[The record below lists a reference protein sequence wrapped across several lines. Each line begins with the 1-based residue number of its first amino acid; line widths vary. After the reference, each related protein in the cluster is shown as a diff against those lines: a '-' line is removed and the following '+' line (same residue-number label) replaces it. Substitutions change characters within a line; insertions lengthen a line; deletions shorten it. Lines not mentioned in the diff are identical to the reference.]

1 MAYSKA
7 YQEWSRMSGGDYV
20 SDNGKKIHRIK
31 ENPNGKNKNAD
42 YMSMMKLDPAKGS
55 SAYQEWASK
64 TKSKDLKTPRFVLH
78 ESVERVSDPL
88 YKPRYQREALENLAR
103 QTVDDRAR
111 QQRPAFQNQAAQVQE
126 LRDAMNRNNYDYIS
140 RLKQQ
145 QAELQARRTKQAQN
159 RTENRKDSFVQVPK
173 TEEPF
178 GKKSTE
184 VDPRTEYRQRPSQP
198 RHQYTQDEGQKL
210 IAEYRKTHP
219 EGESTQSI
227 GGTNAV
233 EVMQLRQNAM
243 QYLADQEEERRKQ
256 EGKIRRQ
263 SGREGN
269 ITDETIKD
277 INPEDVGKKTV
288 LDRARDYLRYDPSGS
303 ATANFGDVLYPS
315 LRSTGNPMNE
325 DLDKKFGIDRMSS
338 QNLTKFAAAGSLAE
352 NNPLMAAEQ
361 ASKGSPIQSDRA
373 RAYTM
378 MTPEEKRNYN
388 AILALNGL
396 SKAEEY
402 HDALL
407 DDINA
412 RIAKDIYEGG
422 TKEAGTASK
431 ALYTL
436 ASGLGQGIRGI
447 GEVGNVALGTSNTK
461 ATPVSQNLAAE
472 IRRDE
477 NNSKV
482 QNVVYDL
489 AQSTGNMLP
498 GIVASA
504 FLGPQAGSAVF
515 AFSQAGN
522 SYREAIN
529 AGESTSTATMY
540 SLQQG
545 IDEMTTN
552 FLLGGIQAFGGGAI
566 KRVIQDIGGDAFTK
580 ALDRVCRTPAG
591 KQILNRVID
600 YMSDMG
606 SEAAQEY
613 VQFYTEN
620 WTQALLGMKD
630 QEGNPVVANLNPL
643 DPNALYSA
651 LLGAL
656 NAGALNV
663 PQIAGR
669 VSSASRADVSD
680 AAATAEYINRDLDIT
695 NYTEEDLDK
704 AIRLADIAE
713 DIKQKQEQGQK
724 VSALE
729 KTAYISA
736 AEDVIESNSFRE
748 TEESKREEAYKTARE
763 NLAEGFGEEGKK
775 AFNEN
780 IAEENRIEAYK
791 PFAAY
796 YNYGYHG
803 TPVSRDMEK
812 AAFQTMSS
820 EQIDAAMRAG
830 AADANRDHPIEAT
843 NRVQKAV
850 EGIEIKAVKAGNIDT
865 SSINMNRLTS
875 QQRFRVQYAG
885 ALISKGL
892 GLDVRFIESRA
903 EGGVYRGINGSF
915 QVINGR
921 PTVTLDVNAGMNRIS
936 DWTGELGDIQKMLPI
951 ISHELTHYLEKTDS
965 AMYKEISDAVITELS
980 KNRNYTKGLTI
991 NQMISAERK
1000 RMDRNETRY
1009 DESGKMIPH
1018 SNDDAMREIVARA
1031 CEDMLNG
1038 NETATKAF
1046 EGMSKRTKKY
1056 VWDHVKKVFDNI
1068 QDFFAQMLG
1077 NYESRS
1083 AEAKAIRQNM
1093 EEFERIRGMW
1103 QEALGVATETLNK
1116 GEPATS
1122 GENARAENAMRP
1134 EELKNIPDEDRQ
1146 NYIAFKKELMRA
1158 DGNRIK
1164 RGGNM
1169 TVMEY
1174 TPQILID
1181 AGLEDKRIFMS
1192 VKHYREIIHEEV
1204 FDWNKNKFKQRRNQ
1218 KEHDYHGLTRQEV
1231 SEAPIYLNNPAMII
1245 DSDPA
1250 RHPDSV
1256 IVIADSRDYRNRP
1269 IMIALKTDGTNGYNL
1284 DTEASNFLKT
1294 MYGKDGD
1301 FEKFL
1306 TDSINSN
1313 RILYINKEKSQDLF
1327 KRGGRQL
1334 PSVLNNL
1341 SFDQII
1347 HQSNNVVKSPYPS
1360 KATRQQ
1366 NPTRNLDANTLD
1378 SANDF
1383 TDGVAQDGITLKGE
1397 SKTQFSERTYE
1408 NGGREF
1414 LKMWLE
1420 TQSDLSKEDRQDVV
1434 GQIDSVYD
1442 LMQKIKK
1449 EGGVEGYTAWSN
1461 VENRDG
1467 QLTVIVPNGEYPL
1480 NVDFSTVCKK
1490 RKALDH
1496 ILNTMIQRED
1506 LTAAELAGKD
1516 IVRLQQIIKEEGLEI
1531 ACALC
1536 FVDSKRYRIGD
1547 WADRITA
1554 GKDTGNSHQY
1564 GFNELLD
1571 SLIPEGSKLKID
1583 EHNFTGRD
1591 IKQPKGKLLKDAPDS
1606 QLDFTLVDNLIKNS
1620 NKSSWNYKVA
1630 TAIRENPEI
1639 RSYLNSAELLSS
1651 IGFDPIKAQS
1661 PAIYN
1666 LINNA
1671 GGSSKP
1677 KLSFSEVPYLNDILM
1692 NQQMKP
1698 EQAYKVGGVRIQSFS
1713 DFMANMVFDYVQMV
1727 GELQAKKLPAHAY
1740 TKESSFVAL
1749 FGKTG
1754 IKINMS
1760 LVPKATTMTQEEVK
1774 DYIQKFETKKARQNA
1789 YKELKKTAGL
1799 DADGNYI
1806 WEDET
1811 FPYEVAMHFQ
1821 ADPEYAKNC
1830 GTIAVGISD
1839 AHIRKL
1845 LADPTIQMV
1854 IPYHSSGINNTVAKM
1869 RGIDLYTD
1877 YTKQQTTKNRA
1888 TGKSITASQNT
1899 FDFYGVLKETGDP
1912 KATAQAYLDWC
1923 KENNFIPKFEK
1934 FTKGPGSENYYKLL
1948 IDFRVYDENGNY
1960 APQGAV
1966 QAIYP
1971 EPALMKEYIQ
1981 NGYTYTAAD
1990 GTVYHNGG
1998 LRTAQETSDKLMS
2011 KTDEIIRKYN
2021 EGKTGKKQY
2030 SSRDTEYLT
2039 AVEEDDTNKAQRM
2052 VRDAAKEIPT
2062 IAKDKRGFPLHLYHG
2077 TPDFGFTEFVDEK
2090 HKVPFIYTSTKSQVS
2105 AHYAGDKNYA
2115 FTRPIGRKY
2124 RTGNTTKDIIENA
2137 KWVLQSDLKVMT
2149 TEQKSKMYNEVRE
2162 EAIKIADKLDELFP
2176 GYEVSK
2182 NWDDEVNN
2190 SISTIM
2196 DIFWTMRD
2204 ADQYDFDKEEGANYW
2219 KETIEQDIRWRENN
2233 LPKVK
2238 EYYENNYEKLGE
2250 EEKSFLSYLL
2260 GYEAGDVAVD
2270 IQYGAANVAT
2280 DGDVL
2285 IDSTGKKV
2293 YSPAKLK
2300 EYMDRIHEI
2309 GAYDLYGDLGGN
2321 PYEIDCEGAQFWAI
2335 KVPDMGDGYYGTDQL
2350 CKWAYE
2356 HGYTSVIMRNI
2367 YDYGDKADNY
2377 VFFDSSQLKSAD
2389 PVTYDDN
2396 GDVIPLSERFNSETS
2411 DIRYSSREDDAF
2423 SLWQDVVSEKNDAA
2437 GRDSVFFLDEDD
2449 PTKVTYQQQEY
2460 FEEMSKTNDTIKA
2473 MNAALHQAIGEGK
2486 KVDVDKFAEEQAK
2499 KLRRSYGSKT
2509 AKGDLTE
2516 AIRSLCEKMNAA
2528 IQKDANDIAVVAS
2541 NIGRE
2546 VMQGI
2551 VVEDDT
2557 MRKQY
2562 PNLKRELKTYRILP
2576 GEKVRADMAAAYDSY
2591 EAFRRRAFGNLT
2603 IVGDDAGDFVR
2614 VDSVY
2619 QELNEKYPELFPDDI
2634 QNESEQMLRI
2644 MEVAQEVSGKKV
2656 TYTEAWGTSQD
2667 NLDEMSY
2674 MIGQDILNDYYKAA
2688 GTPAFGGVLESVRN
2702 DLIKQHKADMKEAF
2716 AEKNRTIRDLRERLR
2731 NAEGKDSE
2739 KIKARLE
2746 ALRNDKNNQLARMQ
2760 QRYEQK
2766 MEKIRERRIDADART
2781 RLLKAA
2787 QRLARMK
2794 GGPDFEAR
2802 KEALV
2807 GDLDLFAKGIG
2818 KNTKEKLEQLKTE
2831 ADQLAAQDENYRL
2844 IGYEKARRAF
2854 ERLSKK
2860 RIADMTGP
2868 EVAELTERIVEL
2880 TYMQQATKRILDKEL
2895 QVQVA
2900 TAGKRVIAQQ
2910 KLTKGINDR
2919 NVIGSTFGRYALN
2932 MLNPTRAMA
2941 RLDGYQRDGVLTKL
2955 GKALNDGQTRQN
2967 EFTMRASK
2975 KFNAFLDAHPDLV
2988 RTWYQTDI
2996 DTGYKGEDGKPIYIN
3011 KGMRISLYLH
3021 SLNYQNRNHIA
3032 RAGIEIPDAKLYQKG
3047 KYAEAYRYQERLKL
3061 QPTDIKRITDGMTA
3075 DEKAFANLAK
3085 EFLNVDTK
3093 DAINETSMV
3102 LNGTYKA
3109 TVDNYFPIRTDPN
3122 FVMGDITGL
3131 IQDGTIEGWGALKER
3146 KEGAAKP
3153 VLLEDVAVVLQRQ
3166 TTNTAKYYG
3175 LAIPVRDFNKVIK
3188 WQETTGGTSVG
3199 EAINKTWGK
3208 TGTDYI
3214 RNVLRDIQTG
3224 APGAEGP
3231 GAKLFSSLKSTY
3243 AGTVLNWNIG
3253 VSIKQ
3258 SASAPFAAVVLD
3270 TKSIAKA
3277 FAPNNFFRKADLEY
3291 MDSITPWS
3299 YMRRQ
3304 GMSGTEMG
3312 EVYKPKNF
3320 VQKSE
3325 KLQKFKQKTNFIQA
3339 VDVWTTNRLFL
3350 ATEYYVQDHFPNLEK
3365 RGPEY
3370 NRKVA
3375 ELYNDMLQRTQPSY
3389 DVMQRNAFLRSDSPA
3404 TKIFGMFKTQTF
3416 NMGGEVI
3423 DAWGRL
3429 TAFEKMHKDK
3439 QVSDAQLK
3447 KVRGQFGRTVGA
3459 TIASQLM
3466 LTALGVLAKA
3476 VYHNMKNYR
3485 DDKGEVTPE
3494 STFMRAI
3501 YEFMTSFSGMTMGG
3515 SEAQSFFLALTGKE
3529 KWYDMEY
3536 PGLSTIN
3543 DFMTNSTKVTEN
3555 FRKACE
3561 SGWKADDAEKFR
3573 NSCAELAMSAAI
3585 LGRIPADNIYKLAN
3599 ALYLHVQ
3606 DIKNGDFGKFEAGES
3621 LLGLRDSSVTKD
3633 QYAQRAAAAY
3643 AAGDTAAGDQ
3653 WAEKTT
3659 NKKLQA
3665 AMYGDLGIDEDS
3677 SKAMVAYVKDGGN
3690 ATEFE
3695 RGQALAKELEEKDI
3709 KGDEVYAYVVGTKDY
3724 TNQEKIAWFK
3734 SSTQRTDSK
3743 KYTAWKDAGYG
3754 DWDFLKY
3761 RSDLSR
3767 FSGDGKQDKIVN
3779 YIKTQTAD
3787 TKKRKALWMLAGYK
3801 ESSYDKNMN

>member
-31 ENPNGKNKNAD
+31 ENPNGQNKNAD

-103 QTVDDRAR
+103 QTVDDRVR
-111 QQRPAFQNQAAQVQE
+111 QQRTAFQSKAAQVQG
-126 LRDAMNRNNYDYIS
+126 LRDAINRNNYDYIS

-145 QAELQARRTKQAQN
+145 QADLQARRVKQEQN

-178 GKKSTE
+178 GKKNTE
-184 VDPRTEYRQRPSQP
+184 VDPRTKYRQRPSQP
-198 RHQYTQDEGQKL
+198 RHQYTQEEGQKL
-210 IAEYRKTHP
+210 IAEYRRTHP
-219 EGESTQSI
+219 EGESTQNI

-256 EGKIRRQ
+256 EGRIRRQ

-373 RAYTM
+373 RVYTM

-412 RIAKDIYEGG
+412 RIARDIYEGG

-436 ASGLGQGIRGI
+436 ASGLGQGIRGL

-461 ATPVSQNLAAE
+461 ATPVSQNLASE
-472 IRRDE
+472 IRKDE
-477 NNSKV
+477 DNSKI

-669 VSSASRADVSD
+669 TAMASRMDVSD
-680 AAATAEYINRDLDIT
+680 AQQVADFINKDLDISAF
-695 NYTEEDLDK
+695 NEEDLDK
-704 AIRLADIAE
+704 AIRLADISQ
-713 DIKQKQEQGQK
+713 DIQAKQEQGIK
-724 VSALE
+724 PSLIDKAAYASATEDLLSSDSVRETRENNWKEME
-729 KTAYISA
+729 KQDIENLSGAFFGENGKQAFESEIAPENRIGAYRTFVAYYNHGYSGAKIPTEIERNAHDVMSTDQISA
-736 AEDVIESNSFRE
+736 A
-748 TEESKREEAYKTARE
+748 
-763 NLAEGFGEEGKK
+763 L
-775 AFNEN
+775 
-780 IAEENRIEAYK
+780 
-791 PFAAY
+791 
-796 YNYGYHG
+796 
-803 TPVSRDMEK
+803 
-812 AAFQTMSS
+812 
-820 EQIDAAMRAG
+820 RAG
-830 AADANRDHPIEAT
+830 ALDHQANFPNAELKTVEDSVSNIKIEGT
-843 NRVQKAV
+843 K
-850 EGIEIKAVKAGNIDT
+850 EGRIDK
-865 SSINMNRLTS
+865 SRLNENLLTS
-875 QQRFRVQYAG
+875 QQRFRVRYAS
-885 ALISKGL
+885 ALISKTL
-892 GLDVRFIESRA
+892 GIDVEFFQSVVGMDGKFYDPDKVKEGVWKEARNGAFYVSA
-903 EGGVYRGINGSF
+903 E
-915 QVINGR
+915 GR
-921 PTVTLDVNAGMNRIS
+921 PTIRLDVNAGMLRNS
-936 DWTGELGDIQKMLPI
+936 DWTGELGDIKTMLPI
-951 ISHELTHYLEKTDS
+951 ISHELTHYLEKF
-965 AMYKEISDAVITELS
+965 APQMYEELS
-980 KNRNYTKGLTI
+980 NMVINNLIANKSYGAGLDFNTI
-991 NQMISAERK
+991 VERQRRK
-1000 RMDRNETRY
+1000 MEE
-1009 DESGKMIPH
+1009 DEQ
-1018 SNDDAMREIVARA
+1018 REITNDYVLREMVARA
-1031 CEDMLNG
+1031 CEDMLSG
-1038 NETATKAF
+1038 NEDAVKAF
-1046 EGMSKRTKKY
+1046 EKMNNKTKRY
-1056 VWDHVKKVFDNI
+1056 IWNHIKKVFKNI
-1068 QDFFAQMLG
+1068 EEFFRQMLG
-1077 NYESRS
+1077 TYRSGS
-1083 AEAKAIRQNM
+1083 AEAQIIRQNM
-1093 EEFERIRGMW
+1093 EEFEKIRAKW
-1103 QEALGVATETLNK
+1103 QEALGFATSEGRNVQFTSPINAETETGSVKDFVNGVSKDGVTL
-1116 GEPATS
+1116 S
-1122 GENARAENAMRP
+1122 GEIRAQA
-1134 EELKNIPDEDRQ
+1134 
-1146 NYIAFKKELMRA
+1146 
-1158 DGNRIK
+1158 
-1164 RGGNM
+1164 
-1169 TVMEY
+1169 
-1174 TPQILID
+1174 
-1181 AGLEDKRIFMS
+1181 
-1192 VKHYREIIHEEV
+1192 
-1204 FDWNKNKFKQRRNQ
+1204 
-1218 KEHDYHGLTRQEV
+1218 
-1231 SEAPIYLNNPAMII
+1231 
-1245 DSDPA
+1245 
-1250 RHPDSV
+1250 
-1256 IVIADSRDYRNRP
+1256 
-1269 IMIALKTDGTNGYNL
+1269 
-1284 DTEASNFLKT
+1284 
-1294 MYGKDGD
+1294 
-1301 FEKFL
+1301 
-1306 TDSINSN
+1306 
-1313 RILYINKEKSQDLF
+1313 
-1327 KRGGRQL
+1327 
-1334 PSVLNNL
+1334 
-1341 SFDQII
+1341 
-1347 HQSNNVVKSPYPS
+1347 
-1360 KATRQQ
+1360 
-1366 NPTRNLDANTLD
+1366 
-1378 SANDF
+1378 
-1383 TDGVAQDGITLKGE
+1383 
-1397 SKTQFSERTYE
+1397 SERTYE
-1408 NGGREF
+1408 HGGRDF
-1414 LKMWLE
+1414 LKMWLT
-1420 TQSDLSKEDRQDVV
+1420 TQSGLSDEDQQDVV
-1434 GQIDSVYD
+1434 EQIDRVYN
-1442 LMQKIKK
+1442 LMQDIKK
-1449 EGGVEGYTAWSN
+1449 EGGLDGYTAWSN
-1461 VENRDG
+1461 VENRNG
-1467 QLTVIVPNGEYPL
+1467 QLTVVVPNGEYPL
-1480 NVDFSTVCKK
+1480 NIDFSTVCKK

-1496 ILNTMIQRED
+1496 ILNVMIRQEN
-1506 LTAAELAGKD
+1506 LNAADLAGKD
-1516 IVRLQQIIKEEGLEI
+1516 IVRLQNIIKSEGLEI

-1554 GKDTGNSHQY
+1554 GRDTGDGHQY

-1571 SLIPEGSKLKID
+1571 SLIPDGSKLKID
-1583 EHNFTGRD
+1583 EHNFTGRK
-1591 IKQPKGKLLKDAPDS
+1591 ISQPKGKLLKNAADS
-1606 QLDFTLVDNLIKNS
+1606 QLDFELVDRLINNS
-1620 NKSSWNYKVA
+1620 SKSSWNYKVA
-1630 TAIRENPEI
+1630 KAIREHPEI

-1651 IGFDPIKAQS
+1651 IGFDPIRVQS
-1661 PAIYN
+1661 PALYD

-1727 GELQAKKLPAHAY
+1727 GELQAKQLPAHAY

-1749 FGKTG
+1749 FGMTG

-1760 LVPKATTMTQEEVK
+1760 LVPKATTMSRQELNNYLKQFKTSKEK
-1774 DYIQKFETKKARQNA
+1774 SKAFKQLQKR
-1789 YKELKKTAGL
+1789 AGL
-1799 DADGNYI
+1799 DENGNYI

-1821 ADPEYAKNC
+1821 SDPKYAKNC

-1854 IPYHSSGINNTVAKM
+1854 IPYHKSGINQTVAKL
-1869 RGIDLYTD
+1869 RGIDLYID
-1877 YTKQQTTKNRA
+1877 YTNQQNTRYKS
-1888 TGKSITASQNT
+1888 TGKKISNKDNT
-1899 FDFYGVLKETGDP
+1899 FDFYAVLKETEDP
-1912 KATAQAYLDWC
+1912 KATADAYLKWC
-1923 KENNFIPKFEK
+1923 DDNNFIPKFAK
-1934 FTKGPGSENYYKLL
+1934 FAKGPGSENYYKLL
-1948 IDFRVYDENGNY
+1948 TDFRLYDENGNY
-1960 APQGAV
+1960 APQEAV
-1966 QAIYP
+1966 KAVYP
-1971 EPALMKEYIQ
+1971 EDSLMKKYILE
-1981 NGYTYTAAD
+1981 GYTYTTED
-1990 GTVYHNGG
+1990 GKEYHNGG
-1998 LRTAQETSDKLMS
+1998 LRAAEATSGLLDERTERIIQRYNAGETG
-2011 KTDEIIRKYN
+2011 N
-2021 EGKTGKKQY
+2021 EAKEEKMQY
-2030 SSRDTEYLT
+2030 SSRDSGENMLSEAQEEYFK
-2039 AVEEDDTNKAQRM
+2039 DSQ
-2052 VRDAAKEIPT
+2052 VRDAEGNLIPV
-2062 IAKDKRGFPLHLYHG
+2062 YHG
-2077 TPDFGFTEFVDEK
+2077 TNAEFNEFSKDFIGSHGSFEGAGFNFTPSRTRAGGYKNIGENAGRVMEGYLN
-2090 HKVPFIYTSTKSQVS
+2090 ITKPLSDSKKTMS
-2105 AHYAGDKNYA
+2105 ARNLANLIRSIDPTGDNIISNYA
-2115 FTRPIGRKY
+2115 RDTRDYGKQSFITRESL
-2124 RTGNTTKDIIENA
+2124 TTARAIFDFADSDVDIYSELSA
-2137 KWVLQSDLKVMT
+2137 
-2149 TEQKSKMYNEVRE
+2149 
-2162 EAIKIADKLDELFP
+2162 AGADPK
-2176 GYEVSK
+2176 
-2182 NWDDEVNN
+2182 
-2190 SISTIM
+2190 TI
-2196 DIFWTMRD
+2196 ID
-2204 ADQYDFDKEEGANYW
+2204 AF
-2219 KETIEQDIRWRENN
+2219 
-2233 LPKVK
+2233 
-2238 EYYENNYEKLGE
+2238 EKLG
-2250 EEKSFLSYLL
+2250 Y
-2260 GYEAGDVAVD
+2260 
-2270 IQYGAANVAT
+2270 
-2280 DGDVL
+2280 DGL
-2285 IDSTGKKV
+2285 I
-2293 YSPAKLK
+2293 
-2300 EYMDRIHEI
+2300 H
-2309 GAYDLYGDLGGN
+2309 
-2321 PYEIDCEGAQFWAI
+2321 
-2335 KVPDMGDGYYGTDQL
+2335 
-2350 CKWAYE
+2350 
-2356 HGYTSVIMRNI
+2356 H
-2367 YDYGDKADNY
+2367 ADNGEIKTLIA
-2377 VFFDSSQLKSAD
+2377 FESNQFKNR
-2389 PVTYDDN
+2389 DN
-2396 GDVIPLSERFNSETS
+2396 VNPTENA
-2411 DIRYSSREDDAF
+2411 DIRYSSRDTNTTENTRRIREKMPSEERAEILRHKTISVPRITSRRVDDATNREIAANANKLTDLKKTMKRVAEDFGIIGKQYFNEDAQYSLELSKRKIEESVQKQNKEKYADFALMLSCFKDIAENAIEIEVHNKNDEGYKEDITLKEMRVLVSAFEEGDRIIPVKIELKEFIDKPTSVHVILALSDIKKSDIKRQQVVNDDVAGYPPSLFSKYSVPQILSAINSEDKDFVKYIPDEFRNVAEDNVQNSSREDDAF

-2551 VVEDDT
+2551 IVDDDT

-2603 IVGDDAGDFVR
+2603 IVGDDAGNFVR
-2614 VDSVY
+2614 IDSVY

-2674 MIGQDILNDYYKAA
+2674 MIGQDILNDYYTAA

-2702 DLIKQHKADMKEAF
+2702 DLIKQHKAEMKEAF

-2739 KIKARLE
+2739 KIKVRLE

-2818 KNTKEKLEQLKTE
+2818 KNTQEKLEQLKTE

-2895 QVQVA
+2895 QIQVA

-2910 KLTKGINDR
+2910 KLAKGINDR

-2967 EFTMRASK
+2967 DFTMRASK
-2975 KFNAFLDAHPDLV
+2975 KFNTFLDAHPDLV

-2996 DTGYKGEDGKPIYIN
+2996 DTGFKGEDGKPIYIN

-3075 DEKAFANLAK
+3075 DEKAFANLAH
-3085 EFLNVDTK
+3085 EFLNIDTK

-3404 TKIFGMFKTQTF
+3404 TKVFGMFKTQTF

-3476 VYHNMKNYR
+3476 VYSNMKNYR

-3494 STFMRAI
+3494 STFMRAV
-3501 YEFMTSFSGMTMGG
+3501 YEFLTSFAGMTMLG
-3515 SEAQSFFLALTGKE
+3515 SEAQSTFLALTGKE
-3529 KWYDMEY
+3529 KWYDLEY
-3536 PGLSTIN
+3536 PGLSTVN
-3543 DFMTNSTKVTEN
+3543 DLITNATKMTEA
-3555 FRKACE
+3555 FGKAVE
-3561 SGWKADDAEKFR
+3561 SGWEPEKVDYFR
-3573 NSCAELAMSAAI
+3573 KKCIEFAMSGAI

-3599 ALYLHVQ
+3599 ALYLHYQ
-3606 DIKNGDFGKFEAGES
+3606 DFIEGGPRGLLKFEAGDS
-3621 LLGLRDSSVTKD
+3621 LFGIRDSGVTKE
-3633 QYAQRAAAAY
+3633 QYENRAVNAY
-3643 AAGDTAAGDQ
+3643 ETGDI
-3653 WAEKTT
+3653 E
-3659 NKKLQA
+3659 
-3665 AMYGDLGIDEDS
+3665 
-3677 SKAMVAYVKDGGN
+3677 
-3690 ATEFE
+3690 
-3695 RGQALAKELEEKDI
+3695 
-3709 KGDEVYAYVVGTKDY
+3709 KGDEVLKHLKASKVKEIVGAEGDKDENGKTVQNSAKYNTIDELLASDRTDEKKGELFAQMYESKALDAWTAAGGSSFDFMMGIKLENTIKNAELADDELYTFVLNTKDFTPKQKVAWLLKNKSDGTGY
-3724 TNQEKIAWFK
+3724 QMWNEAGGNDWDYIKHRSDMEKFTGKGKKEKILNYVRK
-3734 SSTQRTDSK
+3734 QTTDE
-3743 KYTAWKDAGYG
+3743 
-3754 DWDFLKY
+3754 
-3761 RSDLSR
+3761 
-3767 FSGDGKQDKIVN
+3767 
-3779 YIKTQTAD
+3779 
-3787 TKKRKALWMLAGYK
+3787 KKREALFRAAGYK
-3801 ESSYDKNMN
+3801 DYAEYKLKH

>member
-1 MAYSKA
+1 MAKEYKKKVYPVDASNSRENAKEYLRNFREKRQQDPNYVAPMRTEKTYRASQANA
-7 YQEWSRMSGGDYV
+7 YRQAVGQMGAAASNPVNR
-20 SDNGKKIHRIK
+20 DN
-31 ENPNGKNKNAD
+31 A
-42 YMSMMKLDPAKGS
+42 
-55 SAYQEWASK
+55 
-64 TKSKDLKTPRFVLH
+64 
-78 ESVERVSDPL
+78 L
-88 YKPRYQREALENLAR
+88 YNLAR

-126 LRDAMNRNNYDYIS
+126 LRDAMNRNNYDYIR

-173 TEEPF
+173 IEEPF

-198 RHQYTQDEGQKL
+198 RHQYTQEEGQKL

-256 EGKIRRQ
+256 EGRIRRQ

-269 ITDETIKD
+269 ITAETIRD

-361 ASKGSPIQSDRA
+361 ASKGSPIQADRA
-373 RAYTM
+373 RSYTM

-412 RIAKDIYEGG
+412 RIARDIYEGG

-447 GEVGNVALGTSNTK
+447 GEVGNAALGTSNTK

-498 GIVASA
+498 GIAASA

-669 VSSASRADVSD
+669 TAMASRMDVSD
-680 AAATAEYINRDLDIT
+680 AQQVADFINKDLDISAF
-695 NYTEEDLDK
+695 NEEDLDK
-704 AIRLADIAE
+704 AIRLADISQ
-713 DIKQKQEQGQK
+713 DIQAKQEQGIK
-724 VSALE
+724 PSLIDKAAYASATEDLLSSDSVRETRENNWKEME
-729 KTAYISA
+729 KQDIENLSGAFFGENGKQAFESEIAPENRLGAYRTFVAYYNHGYSGAQIPTEIERNAHDVMSTDQISA
-736 AEDVIESNSFRE
+736 A
-748 TEESKREEAYKTARE
+748 
-763 NLAEGFGEEGKK
+763 L
-775 AFNEN
+775 
-780 IAEENRIEAYK
+780 
-791 PFAAY
+791 
-796 YNYGYHG
+796 
-803 TPVSRDMEK
+803 
-812 AAFQTMSS
+812 
-820 EQIDAAMRAG
+820 RAG
-830 AADANRDHPIEAT
+830 ALDHQANFPNAELKTVEDSVSNIKIEGT
-843 NRVQKAV
+843 K
-850 EGIEIKAVKAGNIDT
+850 EGRIDK
-865 SSINMNRLTS
+865 SRLNENLLTS
-875 QQRFRVQYAG
+875 QQRFRVRYAS
-885 ALISKGL
+885 ALISKTL
-892 GLDVRFIESRA
+892 GIDVEFFQSVVGMDGKFYDPDKVKKGVWKEAKNGAFYVSA
-903 EGGVYRGINGSF
+903 E
-915 QVINGR
+915 GR
-921 PTVTLDVNAGMNRIS
+921 PTIRLDVNAGMLRKS
-936 DWTGELGDIQKMLPI
+936 DWTGELGDIKTMLPI
-951 ISHELTHYLEKTDS
+951 ISHELTHYLEKF
-965 AMYKEISDAVITELS
+965 APQMYEELS
-980 KNRNYTKGLTI
+980 NMVINNLIANKSYGAGLDFNTI
-991 NQMISAERK
+991 VERQRRK
-1000 RMDRNETRY
+1000 MEE
-1009 DESGKMIPH
+1009 DEG
-1018 SNDDAMREIVARA
+1018 REITNDYVLREMVARA
-1031 CEDMLNG
+1031 CEDMLSG
-1038 NETATKAF
+1038 NEDAVKAF
-1046 EGMSKRTKKY
+1046 EKMNNKTKRY
-1056 VWDHVKKVFDNI
+1056 IWNHIKKVFKNI
-1068 QDFFAQMLG
+1068 EEFFRQMLG
-1077 NYESRS
+1077 TYRSGS
-1083 AEAKAIRQNM
+1083 AEAQIIRQNM
-1093 EEFERIRGMW
+1093 EEFEKIRAKW
-1103 QEALGVATETLNK
+1103 QEALGFATSEGRNVQFTSPINAETETGSVKDFVNGVSKDGVTL
-1116 GEPATS
+1116 S
-1122 GENARAENAMRP
+1122 GEIRAQA
-1134 EELKNIPDEDRQ
+1134 
-1146 NYIAFKKELMRA
+1146 
-1158 DGNRIK
+1158 
-1164 RGGNM
+1164 
-1169 TVMEY
+1169 
-1174 TPQILID
+1174 
-1181 AGLEDKRIFMS
+1181 
-1192 VKHYREIIHEEV
+1192 
-1204 FDWNKNKFKQRRNQ
+1204 
-1218 KEHDYHGLTRQEV
+1218 
-1231 SEAPIYLNNPAMII
+1231 
-1245 DSDPA
+1245 
-1250 RHPDSV
+1250 
-1256 IVIADSRDYRNRP
+1256 
-1269 IMIALKTDGTNGYNL
+1269 
-1284 DTEASNFLKT
+1284 
-1294 MYGKDGD
+1294 
-1301 FEKFL
+1301 
-1306 TDSINSN
+1306 
-1313 RILYINKEKSQDLF
+1313 
-1327 KRGGRQL
+1327 
-1334 PSVLNNL
+1334 
-1341 SFDQII
+1341 
-1347 HQSNNVVKSPYPS
+1347 
-1360 KATRQQ
+1360 
-1366 NPTRNLDANTLD
+1366 
-1378 SANDF
+1378 
-1383 TDGVAQDGITLKGE
+1383 
-1397 SKTQFSERTYE
+1397 SERTYE
-1408 NGGREF
+1408 HGGRDF

-1420 TQSDLSKEDRQDVV
+1420 TQSGLSKEDKEDVV
-1434 GQIDSVYD
+1434 EQIDRVYN
-1442 LMQKIKK
+1442 LMQDIKK
-1449 EGGVEGYTAWSN
+1449 DGGLDGYTAWSN
-1461 VENRDG
+1461 VENRNG
-1467 QLTVIVPNGEYPL
+1467 QLTVVVPNGEYPL
-1480 NVDFSTVCKK
+1480 NIDFSTVCKK

-1496 ILNTMIQRED
+1496 ILNVMIQQEH
-1506 LTAAELAGKD
+1506 LSAADLAGKD
-1516 IVRLQQIIKEEGLEI
+1516 IVRLQNIIKSEGLEI

-1554 GKDTGNSHQY
+1554 GRDTGDGHQY

-1571 SLIPEGSKLKID
+1571 SLIPDGSKLKID
-1583 EHNFTGRD
+1583 EHNFTGRNID
-1591 IKQPKGKLLKDAPDS
+1591 QPKGKLLKNAADE
-1606 QLDFTLVDNLIKNS
+1606 QLDFELVDRLIKNS
-1620 NKSSWNYKVA
+1620 SKSSWNYKVA
-1630 TAIRENPEI
+1630 KAIREHPEI

-1651 IGFDPIKAQS
+1651 IGFDPIRVQS
-1661 PAIYN
+1661 PALYD

-1727 GELQAKKLPAHAY
+1727 GELQAKQLPAHAY

-1749 FGKTG
+1749 FGMTG

-1760 LVPKATTMTQEEVK
+1760 LVPKATTMSRQELNNYLKQFKTSKEK
-1774 DYIQKFETKKARQNA
+1774 SKAFKQLQKR
-1789 YKELKKTAGL
+1789 AGL
-1799 DADGNYI
+1799 DENGNYI

-1821 ADPEYAKNC
+1821 SDPKYAKNC

-1854 IPYHSSGINNTVAKM
+1854 IPYHKSGINQTVAKL
-1869 RGIDLYTD
+1869 RGIDLYID
-1877 YTKQQTTKNRA
+1877 YTNQQNTRYKSTKKKISN
-1888 TGKSITASQNT
+1888 KDNT
-1899 FDFYGVLKETGDP
+1899 FDFYAVLKETGDP
-1912 KATAQAYLDWC
+1912 KATADAYLKWC
-1923 KENNFIPKFEK
+1923 DDNNFIPKFAK
-1934 FTKGPGSENYYKLL
+1934 FAKGPGSENYYKLL
-1948 IDFRVYDENGNY
+1948 ADFRLYDENGNY
-1960 APQGAV
+1960 APQEAV
-1966 QAIYP
+1966 KAVYP
-1971 EPALMKEYIQ
+1971 EDSLMKKYIVE
-1981 NGYTYTAAD
+1981 GYTYTTED
-1990 GTVYHNGG
+1990 GKVFHNGG
-1998 LRTAQETSDKLMS
+1998 LRAAESTSELLDERTERIIQRYNAGETG
-2011 KTDEIIRKYN
+2011 N
-2021 EGKTGKKQY
+2021 EAKVEKMQY
-2030 SSRDTEYLT
+2030 SSRDTEREEKEKKIITRGMSHEERYNILKEKNVRMG
-2039 AVEEDDTNKAQRM
+2039 AVNEAIKKRIPAEVNDELQKGPSLGEKKSQTLRKLFRRLSEEFGVKKDYYNKDINLEFHYSGNNVGESISKQKTRYEDLALLFTCMDDVVDGAVGIEVHNRNDEGYKTSKDLQNVYVLAGAFEDGDRIVPVKLE
-2052 VRDAAKEIPT
+2052 VKEIEGVPNT
-2062 IAKDKRGFPLHLYHG
+2062 LHVAIALNSIKKSD
-2077 TPDFGFTEFVDEK
+2077 
-2090 HKVPFIYTSTKSQVS
+2090 IYTSLDVNDDVAPNPPSLFSNISVPQLL
-2105 AHYAGDKNYA
+2105 
-2115 FTRPIGRKY
+2115 TRINSEDEDFVKYIPRPFRTMDRK
-2124 RTGNTTKDIIENA
+2124 
-2137 KWVLQSDLKVMT
+2137 
-2149 TEQKSKMYNEVRE
+2149 TEQ
-2162 EAIKIADKLDELFP
+2162 
-2176 GYEVSK
+2176 
-2182 NWDDEVNN
+2182 
-2190 SISTIM
+2190 
-2196 DIFWTMRD
+2196 
-2204 ADQYDFDKEEGANYW
+2204 
-2219 KETIEQDIRWRENN
+2219 
-2233 LPKVK
+2233 
-2238 EYYENNYEKLGE
+2238 
-2250 EEKSFLSYLL
+2250 
-2260 GYEAGDVAVD
+2260 
-2270 IQYGAANVAT
+2270 
-2280 DGDVL
+2280 
-2285 IDSTGKKV
+2285 
-2293 YSPAKLK
+2293 
-2300 EYMDRIHEI
+2300 
-2309 GAYDLYGDLGGN
+2309 
-2321 PYEIDCEGAQFWAI
+2321 
-2335 KVPDMGDGYYGTDQL
+2335 
-2350 CKWAYE
+2350 
-2356 HGYTSVIMRNI
+2356 
-2367 YDYGDKADNY
+2367 
-2377 VFFDSSQLKSAD
+2377 
-2389 PVTYDDN
+2389 
-2396 GDVIPLSERFNSETS
+2396 
-2411 DIRYSSREDDAF
+2411 YSSREDDAF

-2603 IVGDDAGDFVR
+2603 IVGDDAGNFVR

-2895 QVQVA
+2895 QIQVA

-2910 KLTKGINDR
+2910 KLAKGINDR

-2975 KFNAFLDAHPDLV
+2975 KFNTFLDAHPDLV

-2996 DTGYKGEDGKPIYIN
+2996 DTGFKGEDGKPIYIN

-3032 RAGIEIPDAKLYQKG
+3032 RAGIEVPDAELYRKG
-3047 KYAEAYRYQERLKL
+3047 KYAEAYRYQQRLKL
-3061 QPTDIKRITDGMTA
+3061 QPTDIKKITDGMTA

-3085 EFLNVDTK
+3085 EYLNVDTK

-3277 FAPNNFFRKADLEY
+3277 FAPNNFFRPADLEY

-3350 ATEYYVQDHFPNLEK
+3350 ATEYYVQDHFPDLEK

-3501 YEFMTSFSGMTMGG
+3501 YEFLTSFSGMTMGG

-3561 SGWKADDAEKFR
+3561 NGWKADDAEKFR

-3743 KYTAWKDAGYG
+3743 KYTAWKDAVYG

-3779 YIKTQTAD
+3779 YIKTQTTD